1 MRNVGQGVWFDS
13 SESIRPQLPQTADGR
28 PDRGGGG
35 GGVGPGTSG
44 DLDAAVL
51 GAARPDA
58 DGVTLYAVLSAEG
71 AGVLRVL
78 RDFHLLDG
86 LSEGGAIASAVLAD
100 NTDLLSALGLKTK

>member
-1 MRNVGQGVWFDS
+1 M
-13 SESIRPQLPQTADGR
+13 
-28 PDRGGGG
+28 
-35 GGVGPGTSG
+35 
-44 DLDAAVL
+44 
-51 GAARPDA
+51 
-58 DGVTLYAVLSAEG
+58 TLHAVLSAEG